1 MNGFGGVI
9 KFTQKPGFY
18 KSDSTMESS
27 LKSIISGEIFRFQY
41 VSLPRQFDTKHFV
54 TMNRSYKTLYFF
66 TILFLGIVSNTIAQP
81 TIQWE
86 ETNHNFGEV
95 IEGDKAVH
103 EFSFTNTGDQPLVI
117 SRVQA
122 SCGCTTPFWTREP
135 VMPGDKGVIKA
146 SYNSQG
152 RPGNFRK
159 SITVTSNAA
168 TPTSAVFIQGVVTKR
183 PPTAEEIAASSKI
196 VVEQTTAKTGKIEQ
210 GQSVPV
216 AFEVANEGKAPLA
229 FSNLRSNCNCV
240 FFDPEFNRTI
250 GSGENQTLKLIYT
263 PAQTGKWVEVVTL
276 YTNDVANREMK
287 VTISAE
293 VVETLAEEGMGSRRG
308 F

>member
-9 KFTQKPGFY
+9 KFTQKPGFC
-18 KSDSTMESS
+18 KRLLTIEWS

-41 VSLPRQFDTKHFV
+41 VSLPRQLDTKHFV
-54 TMNRSYKTLYFF
+54 TMKRSYKTLYFS

-81 TIQWE
+81 AIQWE

-95 IEGDKAVH
+95 IEGDQAVH
-103 EFSFTNTGDQPLVI
+103 EFSFTNSGDQPLVI

-135 VMPGDKGVIKA
+135 VMPGEKGVIKA
-146 SYNSQG
+146 SYNSKG

-168 TPTSAVFIQGVVTKR
+168 TPTSAVFIQGVVVKR
-183 PPTAEEIAASSKI
+183 PPTAEEIAASSKL
-196 VVEQTTAKTGKIEQ
+196 VVEQATVKTGKIEK
-210 GQSVPV
+210 GQTVPV
-216 AFEVANEGKAPLA
+216 AFEISNEGKAALA
-229 FSNLRSNCNCV
+229 FSNVRSNCNCV
-240 FFDPEFNRTI
+240 FFDPEFDRSV
-250 GSGENQTLKLIYT
+250 GSGEAHTLKLMYT
-263 PAQTGKWVEVVTL
+263 PSQTGNWVEVVTL
-276 YTNDVANREMK
+276 YTNDVSNREMK
-287 VTISAE
+287 ITISAE
-293 VVETLAEEGMGSRRG
+293 VVENLSEEGMGSRRG